1 MEPGTVQVVLQGK
14 TFVLRTSEDPAD
26 LQSIVDYVNHRLD
39 EISASGNLPAQSVA
53 LLAALSLAQELLKD
67 RQALQNIR
75 DKIRVK
81 SALIL
86 DMLDVSANSG
96 DNPPAGGMSI

>member
-14 TFVLRTSEDPAD
+14 TFVLRTAQDPEQFQAV
-26 LQSIVDYVNHRLD
+26 VDYVNQRLN
-39 EISASGNLPAQSVA
+39 EIGGGGALPAHSVA
-53 LLAALSLAQELLKD
+53 LLAALSLGQELFSD

-86 DMLDVSANSG
+86 DMLDMSASSG